1 MQNSSVGM
9 TKDQYYEMCEALGT
23 EPLEHEVPVELEDF
37 PIEMQQAFAVYRML
51 RDEWDSMSGIYL
63 GKSLIGITEVLAAT
77 EIEAEDT
84 KFVTMLVRLIDY
96 VRAQEINTK
105 KANQKPAT

>member
-23 EPLEHEVPVELEDF
+23 EPIEEEVPVELEDF
-37 PIEMQQAFAVYRML
+37 PIEMQQAFSVYRML
-51 RDEWDSMSGIYL
+51 RDEWDSMSGVYL
-63 GKSLIGITEVLAAT
+63 GKSLIGITEVLSAT
-77 EIEAEDT
+77 EIELQDT
-84 KFVTMLVRLIDY
+84 KFITMLVRLIDY
-96 VRAQEINTK
+96 VRAEEINSK